1 MKIDLLP
8 RKEFEFTLESG
19 EKIQGKHG
27 TWSTKRLCD
36 KKGWSILEFM
46 VRFNDTD
53 KLTLD
58 DICQLLLC
66 AVEYKWRKDNKG
78 PFTYSDINACEWL
91 EEMGGF
97 GSEDW
102 NKLLNH
108 FASDLTE
115 EKKNQEQEVS

>member
-1 MKIDLLP
+1 MELVLLP
-8 RKEFEFTLESG
+8 RKEFEFILSPT
-19 EKIQGKHG
+19 EKIEGKHG

-46 VRFNDTD
+46 VRFSDTE

-58 DICQLLLC
+58 DMCQLLLC
-66 AVEYKWRKDNKG
+66 AVEYKWRKDKKG
-78 PFTYSDINACEWL
+78 SFPYTDIDACEWL

-108 FASDLTE
+108 FASDLE
-115 EKKNQEQEVS
+115 EKKNQPETVS

>member
-1 MKIDLLP
+1 MKIVLLP

-19 EKIQGKHG
+19 EKIEGKHG

-46 VRFNDTD
+46 VRFSDTE

-58 DICQLLLC
+58 DMCQLLLC
-66 AVEYKWRKDNKG
+66 AVEYKWRKDKKG
-78 PFTYSDINACEWL
+78 SFPYTDIDACEWL

-108 FASDLTE
+108 FASDLE
-115 EKKNQEQEVS
+115 EKKNQPETVS

>member
-1 MKIDLLP
+1 MMVNVKMIEIIPLIQINII
-8 RKEFEFTLESG
+8 EETLTRMG
-19 EKIQGKHG
+19 IG
-27 TWSTKRLCD
+27 D